1 MNIQI
6 DNYYIS
12 VSKYG
17 HMSIMSICVDGQ
29 MIIHDQ
35 VHSTSRSDVI
45 SYAIKAIDKYNKR
58 HNVEWGRASLD

>member
-17 HMSIMSICVDGQ
+17 HISICVDGQ
-29 MIIHDQ
+29 MIIHDR
-35 VHSTSRSDVI
+35 VHRTSRSDVI